1 MVSSVRCLKSFRTP
15 GIMHLCYVCHISW
28 LSEGDELRHL
38 GRWLDSPEASH
49 SMCPKSEVQD
59 AQDYSLGHPASLH
72 QRASPMLYV
81 VVSRETQMGQKCPLV
96 LELKPRC
103 LRQAWT
109 DIRSYSSGHT
119 LGMSCSQASFWQ
131 LQGCTSGGGGGGGGG
146 GLLFASRKRH

>member
-1 MVSSVRCLKSFRTP
+1 MLK
-15 GIMHLCYVCHISW
+15 IN
-28 LSEGDELRHL
+28 
-38 GRWLDSPEASH
+38 
-49 SMCPKSEVQD
+49 
-59 AQDYSLGHPASLH
+59 DYSLGHPASLH

-81 VVSRETQMGQKCPLV
+81 VGSRETQMGHICPLL

-131 LQGCTSGGGGGGGGG
+131 LQGCTWGGG
-146 GLLFASRKRH
+146 GLAFCFIRRLQLLLSDGPM